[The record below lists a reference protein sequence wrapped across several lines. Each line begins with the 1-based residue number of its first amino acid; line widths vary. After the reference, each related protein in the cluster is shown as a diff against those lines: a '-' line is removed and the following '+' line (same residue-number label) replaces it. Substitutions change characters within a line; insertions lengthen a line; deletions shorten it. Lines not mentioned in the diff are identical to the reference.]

1 MMEIWQAIILGL
13 LQGLTEF
20 LPVSSSGHLVIVQN
34 FLGVIRTGVTFDI
47 AVHLG
52 TALAV
57 AYYFRDQLLAIA
69 RNFRLLALL
78 IVASIPAAVFGLAF
92 QDFLESLFSQ
102 VVAVGFALL
111 VTGTILWLA
120 ETYSRQ
126 GKDAKKLEQISYQ
139 DALIIGLGQ
148 AVAIVP
154 GISRSGS
161 TIATALLRNVNRE
174 SAAEFSFLMSLPVI
188 LGAAFLELIDLG
200 SAASSLSVV
209 PIFAGLVTAF
219 FSGLAAI
226 YFLLAIIRRHS
237 LKIFAYYTWFLGAI
251 VLLWNLI

>member
-1 MMEIWQAIILGL
+1 MEIWQAIILGL

-20 LPVSSSGHLVIVQN
+20 LPVSSSGHLVIVQD

-57 AYYFRDQLLAIA
+57 AYYFRDQLWGMA

-78 IVASIPAAVFGLAF
+78 VVASIPAAVFGFAF
-92 QDFLESLFSQ
+92 QDFLEGLFSQ

-126 GKDAKKLEQISYQ
+126 DKAAKNMEQISYK

-148 AVAIVP
+148 AVAIIP

-200 SAASSLSVV
+200 STASSLPVV
-209 PIFAGLVTAF
+209 PILVGLGTAF

-226 YFLLAIIRRHS
+226 YFLLTIIRRHS
-237 LKIFAYYTWFLGAI
+237 LKIFSYYTWSLGVV